1 MIYLEMNDINL
12 ETIKKAKERIK
23 GFVRNTPLI
32 HSEHLSQICNGSIFL
47 KLENLQPTNSFK
59 VRGAFNRLLQ
69 LSSEE
74 RRNGVVTAS
83 SGNHAQGVA
92 LAAEN
97 LKISA
102 RIVIPTN
109 VSMAKLSKI
118 KKYDVNIIQEGEFDT
133 IEKKAR
139 DVSLEENLTYISPY
153 NDIEVIT
160 GQGTI
165 ALEVY
170 EEMAQ
175 INSIIVPIGGGGL
188 ISGIALAVKSLDPNI
203 EVIGVQT
210 KGASTMYES
219 WKAGKIVYTDE
230 FHTIA
235 EGLLGG
241 LEPGALTFELIKKH
255 VDRIILV
262 EEDSIKSAINL
273 LWKEEGQIVEGAG
286 ATTVAC
292 ILEEKE
298 KFAQK
303 NVVAIISGGNIEN
316 SLFTEITRR
325 S

>member
-1 MIYLEMNDINL
+1 MIYLKMNAINL
-12 ETIKKAKERIK
+12 EMIKKAKVRLK
-23 GFVRNTPLI
+23 TFVRNTPLI
-32 HSEHLSQICNGSIFL
+32 HSEHLSQICNGNVFL
-47 KLENLQPTNSFK
+47 KLENLQLTNSFK

-74 RRNGVVTAS
+74 RRKGVIAAS

-92 LAAEN
+92 LAAEK

-102 RIVIPTN
+102 NVVIPTN

-118 KKYDVNIIQEGEFDT
+118 KKYAVNIIQEGEYDT

-139 DVSLEENLTYISPY
+139 EMSVKQNLTYISPY
-153 NDIEVIT
+153 NDIEIIT

-165 ALEVY
+165 ALEIF
-170 EEMAQ
+170 EEITQ
-175 INSIIVPIGGGGL
+175 VNSIIVPIGGGGL
-188 ISGIALAVKSLDPNI
+188 ISGIALVAKSLDPNI

-219 WKAGKIVYTDE
+219 WKAGKVVYTKE
-230 FHTIA
+230 FQTIA
-235 EGLLGG
+235 DGLLGG
-241 LEPGALTFELIKKH
+241 LELGAKTFELIMEY
-255 VDRIILV
+255 VDRIELV
-262 EEDSIKSAINL
+262 DEDSVKSAISL
-273 LWKEEGQIVEGAG
+273 LWKKEGQIVEGAG

-303 NVVAIISGGNIEN
+303 NVVAIITGGNIEN
-316 SLFTEITRR
+316 SLFTEIIKR